1 MMRRA
6 PRALVLVAAGMVAL
20 TACTPDLPAVQTDPA
35 PSVAP
40 PVLSSVQDAAVYE
53 AVGVAL
59 GDASTT
65 LDPAELEPRLSGP
78 ALALRTVELQVAAAV
93 GSTDGLT
100 ELPTTVQSEILP
112 TTQTW
117 PRTAM
122 SVSVR
127 PDDLG
132 TERMYVLDQAS
143 ARDQYKLWAWIRLFP
158 SITLPTFAAPNVGTE
173 SVAPDDASLLM
184 TPTDAVARYADV
196 LTSREES
203 AFAADFPDDPL
214 RAAMADAFTKQST
227 IAQELSGTFTE
238 TYAAPEGA
246 LRAVRT
252 DDGGALVVAQID
264 STSTLTGEEGAVVSP
279 NAAQR
284 ALIGDVPDSNSVSYG
299 RTILVG
305 IYVPPAE
312 GGEIG
317 TTVVGSEFLTTSA
330 SIP

>member
-20 TACTPDLPAVQTDPA
+20 TACTPELPTVQTDPA

-65 LDPAELEPRLSGP
+65 LDPAELEPRLTGP

-93 GSTDGLT
+93 GNPDGLT

-117 PRTAM
+117 PRTAL

-143 ARDQYKLWAWIRLFP
+143 AREQYKLWAWIRLFP

-184 TPTDAVARYADV
+184 TPADAVARYADV

-227 IAQELSGTFTE
+227 IATDLGGTFTE

-246 LRAVRT
+246 LRSVRT
-252 DDGGALVVAQID
+252 ADGGALVIAQID
-264 STSTLTGEEGAVVSP
+264 SASTLTGEEGAVVSP
-279 NAAQR
+279 TAAQR
-284 ALIGDVPDSNSVSYG
+284 ALIGDVPDSNSVSWG

-312 GGEIG
+312 GGDTG